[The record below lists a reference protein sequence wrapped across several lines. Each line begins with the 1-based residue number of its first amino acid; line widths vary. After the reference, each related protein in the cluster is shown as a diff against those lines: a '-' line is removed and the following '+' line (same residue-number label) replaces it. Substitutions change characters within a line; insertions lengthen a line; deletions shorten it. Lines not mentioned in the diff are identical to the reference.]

1 MRCWVVGF
9 GFALPRF
16 EPWCALRARRALVA
30 GCSSRL
36 SDERRP
42 KRKKARLG
50 GRAFWVW
57 LRGLDLNQRPSGYEP
72 DELPGCSTPRHPSKA
87 LPFRAAARV
96 REDFCCA
103 FGRPGGDL
111 LSRVL
116 RRSTIGA
123 GAFHGRVRNGIGCSR
138 SAMTTRSA
146 KRTVCSCSRSCF
158 GPLVPGPARSSPTGA
173 ARKAE
178 RPSALARRPV
188 RRVAASAASPVR
200 TVAHLTSSD
209 GH

>member
-1 MRCWVVGF
+1 MPTMAGAR
-9 GFALPRF
+9 PK
-16 EPWCALRARRALVA
+16 PARRPASSSPDHLSPSPAIPLAVA
-30 GCSSRL
+30 HKWRTK
-36 SDERRP
+36 P
-42 KRKKARLG
+42 KRKKARRG

-87 LPFRAAARV
+87 LPFRAAAAAARF

-123 GAFHGRVRNGIGCSR
+123 GAFHGRVRNGIGCSNP
-138 SAMTTRSA
+138 AIATRST
-146 KRTVCSCSRSCF
+146 KR
-158 GPLVPGPARSSPTGA
+158 
-173 ARKAE
+173 
-178 RPSALARRPV
+178 
-188 RRVAASAASPVR
+188 
-200 TVAHLTSSD
+200 
-209 GH
+209 

>member
-1 MRCWVVGF
+1 MLGGRGWIC
-9 GFALPRF
+9 AA
-16 EPWCALRARRALVA
+16 ALRAVVRFAGEVPLVA

-87 LPFRAAARV
+87 LPFRAAAAAARF

-103 FGRPGGDL
+103 FGRPGSDL

-146 KRTVCSCSRSCF
+146 KRTVCSCSRSFFWSF
-158 GPLVPGPARSSPTGA
+158 GARSGAPEAFRSVSFARPTGRRRWCA
-173 ARKAE
+173 A
-178 RPSALARRPV
+178 PSGGQA
-188 RRVAASAASPVR
+188 
-200 TVAHLTSSD
+200 
-209 GH
+209 G